1 MKNKTKLLKLISLFG
16 YIFAIN
22 FVKKKAIMIIII
34 FTILLWY
41 GGLFFQ
47 TFFLHRYAAHQ
58 SFTMTKFTERITFI
72 LTWFFQGSNYLSA
85 YGYGV
90 MHRMHHAYAD
100 TEEDPHSPKYDAT
113 VFSMMW
119 RTKTIYSDINKQKI
133 FVEPKFTK
141 NVPQWKRFDA
151 FASSWVSRFGW
162 GIAYLAFFLVFAT
175 AWWQWLFLPVALFMA
190 PIHGVIINW
199 YAHIYGYVN
208 FTSKDTSKNLLPFDF
223 LMMGEGYHNNHHKY
237 ASRSNFGGV
246 RWHEV
251 DVTYQIMKVLHWVG
265 IIELK
270 PNPVVV
276 RRD

>member
-1 MKNKTKLLKLISLFG
+1 M
-16 YIFAIN
+16 
-22 FVKKKAIMIIII
+22 
-34 FTILLWY
+34 TILIFIVVLWY

-58 SFTMTKFTERITFI
+58 SFTMSKLTERITFV

-100 TEEDPHSPKYDAT
+100 TENDPHSPKYDAS

-119 RTKTIYSDINKQKI
+119 RTKNIYADINEKRI
-133 FVEPKFTK
+133 EVDEKFTK
-141 NVPQWKRFDA
+141 NVPQWERFDS
-151 FASSWVSRFGW
+151 FASSYFSRIIWSILYF
-162 GIAYLAFFLVFAT
+162 AFFFNFAT
-175 AWWQWLFLPVALFMA
+175 AWWQWLFFPVALFMA

-208 FTSKDTSKNLLPFDF
+208 FKSKDTSKNLLPFDF
-223 LMMGEGYHNNHHKY
+223 LMMGEGYHNNHHKH
-237 ASRSNFGGV
+237 ASRANFGGV

-251 DVTYQIMKVLHWVG
+251 DITYKIMQVLHALG
-265 IIELK
+265 IIKIK
-270 PNPVVV
+270 PITQVV
-276 RRD
+276 RREV

>member
-1 MKNKTKLLKLISLFG
+1 M
-16 YIFAIN
+16 
-22 FVKKKAIMIIII
+22 
-34 FTILLWY
+34 TILIFIVVLWY

-58 SFTMTKFTERITFI
+58 SFTMSKLNERITFV

-100 TEEDPHSPKYDAT
+100 TEDDPHSPKYDAS

-119 RTKTIYSDINKQKI
+119 RTKNIYADINDKRI
-133 FVEPKFTK
+133 EVDEKFTK
-141 NVPQWKRFDA
+141 NVPQWERFDS
-151 FASSWVSRFGW
+151 FASSYLSRIIWSILYFT
-162 GIAYLAFFLVFAT
+162 FFFFFAT
-175 AWWQWLFLPVALFMA
+175 AWWQWLFFPVALFMA

-208 FTSKDTSKNLLPFDF
+208 FKTKDTSKNLLPFDF
-223 LMMGEGYHNNHHKY
+223 LMMGEGYHNNHHKH
-237 ASRSNFGGV
+237 ASRANFGGV

-251 DVTYQIMKVLHWVG
+251 DVTYKIMQGLHALG
-265 IIELK
+265 IIKIK
-270 PNPVVV
+270 PITQVV
-276 RRD
+276 RRDV